1 MKEKQYEIVDGVEK
15 LEEAIANVRKA
26 QKIFAGYTQ
35 EQVDKIFLAAAT
47 AANKARIPLA
57 KLAVE
62 ETGMGIVEDKVIKN
76 HYASEYIY
84 NAYRNSK
91 TCGVIEEDKAY
102 GIKKIAE
109 PIGVIA
115 AVIPTTNPT
124 STAIFKTLIALKTRN
139 GIIISP
145 HPRAKLSTIAAAK
158 VVLEAAVEAG
168 APEGIISWI
177 DVPSL
182 DMTNLVM
189 KEADIILATGGP
201 GMVKA
206 AYSSGKPALGVGAGN
221 TPAIIDETA
230 DILLAVNSVIHSKT
244 FDNGMIC
251 ASEQS
256 VIVHE
261 SIYETVKAEFAAR
274 GCYFLNP
281 EETEKVRKTII
292 INGALNAKIVGQKAA
307 KIAELSGIEVPEG
320 TKILIG
326 EVESVDLSEEFAHEK
341 LSPVLAM
348 YKAKDIQDAFDK
360 AEHLIADG
368 GYGHTSS
375 IYLDP
380 VTEKDKL
387 DEFASRMKTCRILVN
402 TPSSQG
408 GIGDLY
414 NFKLSPSLTLGC
426 GSWGGNS
433 VSENVGI
440 KHLINIKTVAE
451 RRENMLWF
459 RVPEKV
465 YIKKGCLP
473 VALDELKNVMGKKK
487 AFIVTDSFLYNN
499 GYTKPIT
506 DKLDEMGIQHTTF
519 FDVAPD
525 PTLACAK
532 AGAEQ
537 MKAFQPDC
545 IIALGGGSAM
555 DAGKIMWVLY
565 EHPEADFMDMAMRFS
580 DIRKR
585 VYTFPKMGEK
595 AYFIAIPTS
604 AGTGSE
610 VTPFAVITDEKTG
623 VKYPLA
629 DYELLP
635 NMAIVDTDFHMSAP
649 KGLTAASGIDAVT
662 HALEAYASMLAT
674 SYTDSLALQALKM
687 IFENL
692 PQAYDNGLNDIKA
705 RENMANAA
713 TMAGMAFAN
722 AFLGVCHSMAHK
734 LGAFHH
740 LPHGVANA
748 LMIDE
753 VLRFNAYE
761 VPAKMG
767 TFPQYDHPHTLA
779 RYAEVAD
786 YLGFGGNTDEEK
798 LENLIKGLDLLK
810 SRVGIKPTIKD
821 YNIDEKDFLDRL
833 DDMVEQAFDDQCTGA
848 NPRYPLMEE
857 IKQMYLN
864 AYYGRTFTEKKIPD
878 AHQFS
883 KDAAV
888 DSTDFKQA
896 YRNSKNNK

>member
-1 MKEKQYEIVDGVEK
+1 MRNKIHALLFVSKKGTFEMEIRKYGIVDGVEK
-15 LEEAIANVRKA
+15 LEAAIARVREA
-26 QKIFAGYTQ
+26 QKKFASYTQ
-35 EQVDKIFLAAAT
+35 EQVDKIFLAAAI
-47 AANKARIPLA
+47 AADKARISLA
-57 KLAVE
+57 KQAVA
-62 ETGMGIVEDKVIKN
+62 ETGMGVVEDKVIKN
-76 HYASEYIY
+76 HYAAEYIY
-84 NAYRNSK
+84 NAYKDTK
-91 TCGVIEEDKAY
+91 TCGVIEENVAY
-102 GIKKIAE
+102 GTRKIAE

-124 STAIFKTLIALKTRN
+124 STAIFKTLLALKTRN

-145 HPRAKLSTIAAAK
+145 HPRAKLSTIAASK
-158 VVLEAAVEAG
+158 IVLEAAVAAG
-168 APEGIISWI
+168 APEGIIAWI

-182 DMTNLVM
+182 EMTNLVM
-189 KEADIILATGGP
+189 KESDIILATGGP

-221 TPAIIDETA
+221 TPAIIDDSA
-230 DILLAVNSVIHSKT
+230 NILLAVNSIIHSKT

-256 VIVHE
+256 VIVLD
-261 SIYETVKAEFAAR
+261 SVYDAVKAEFAAR
-274 GCYFLNP
+274 GCYFLDP

-292 INGALNAKIVGQKAA
+292 INGALNAKIVGQKPVT
-307 KIAELSGIEVPEG
+307 IARLAGVEVPEA
-320 TKILIG
+320 TKIMIG
-326 EVESVDLSEEFAHEK
+326 EVESVELSEEFAHEK

-348 YKAKDIQDAFDK
+348 YRAKNIQDAFEK
-360 AEHLIADG
+360 AEHLVADG

-375 IYLDP
+375 IYLNE
-380 VTEKDKL
+380 VTEQEKL
-387 DEFASRMKTCRILVN
+387 AEFQARMKTCRILVN

-408 GIGDLY
+408 GIGDIY
-414 NFKLSPSLTLGC
+414 NFNLAPSLTLGC

-433 VSENVGI
+433 VSENVGV

-459 RVPEKV
+459 RAPEKI

-473 VALDELKNVMGKKK
+473 VALDELGTVMHKKK
-487 AFIVTDSFLYNN
+487 AFVVTDTFLYQN

-506 DKLDEMGIQHTTF
+506 DKLDSMGITHTCF
-519 FDVAPD
+519 YNVAPD

-532 AGAEQ
+532 EGAAQ
-537 MKAFQPDC
+537 MNAFAPDV
-545 IIALGGGSAM
+545 IIAIGGGSAM
-555 DAGKIMWVLY
+555 DAAKIMWVMY
-565 EHPEADFMDMAMRFS
+565 EHPEADFMDMAMRFM

-585 VYTFPKMGEK
+585 IYIFPKMGEK
-595 AYFIAIPTS
+595 AYFVAIPTS

-610 VTPFAVITDEKTG
+610 VTPFAVITDEQSG

-635 NMAIVDTDFHMSAP
+635 NMAIVDTDLHMSAP

-662 HALEAYASMLAT
+662 HALEAYASMMAT
-674 SYTDSLALQALKM
+674 DYTDGLALRSLKM
-687 IFENL
+687 VFEYL
-692 PQAYDNGLNDIKA
+692 PRAYENGQNDVVA
-705 RENMANAA
+705 REKMANAA

-740 LPHGVANA
+740 LPHGLANA

-753 VLRFNAYE
+753 IIRFNSAE
-761 VPAKMG
+761 VPTKMG
-767 TFPQYDHPHTLA
+767 TFSQYDHPHTLA

-786 YLGFGGNTDEEK
+786 YLGLRGKNDAEK
-798 LENLIKGLDLLK
+798 VENLIRALDELK
-810 SRVGIKPTIKD
+810 AKVGMKPTIRD
-821 YNIDEKDFLDRL
+821 YVADEADFLARL

-848 NPRYPLMEE
+848 NPRYPLMSE

-864 AYYGRTFTEKKIPD
+864 AYYGKHEEI
-878 AHQFS
+878 
-883 KDAAV
+883 
-888 DSTDFKQA
+888 
-896 YRNSKNNK
+896 

>member
-1 MKEKQYEIVDGVEK
+1 MGTEKKNYEIVDGVEK
-15 LEEAIANVRKA
+15 LEAALARAKAA
-26 QKIFAGYTQ
+26 QKIFATYTQ
-35 EQVDKIFLAAAT
+35 EQVDAIFLAAAT
-47 AANKARIPLA
+47 AANQARIPLA
-57 KLAVE
+57 QMAVE

-84 NAYRNSK
+84 NQYRDVK

-102 GIKKIAE
+102 GTKKIAE
-109 PIGVIA
+109 PIGVVG

-124 STAIFKTLIALKTRN
+124 STAIFKALICLKTRN
-139 GIIISP
+139 AIIISP
-145 HPRAKLSTIAAAK
+145 HPRAKNSTIAAAK
-158 VVLEAAVEAG
+158 VVLEAAVAAG
-168 APEGIISWI
+168 APENIIAWI
-177 DVPSL
+177 DIPSL
-182 DMTNLVM
+182 EMTNLLM
-189 KEADIILATGGP
+189 QEADIILATGGP

-221 TPAIIDETA
+221 TPAIIDDSA
-230 DILLAVNSVIHSKT
+230 DVTLAVNSIIHSKT

-256 VIVHE
+256 TIVLD
-261 SIYETVKAEFAAR
+261 SIYDAVKQEFAAR
-274 GCYFLNP
+274 GCYFLK
-281 EETEKVRKTII
+281 EDELEKVRKTII
-292 INGALNAKIVGQKAA
+292 INGALNARIVGQKAA
-307 KIAELSGIEVPEG
+307 KIAELSGVKVPAG

-348 YKAKDIQDAFDK
+348 YRAKDIHDAFDK
-360 AEHLIADG
+360 AEQLIADG

-375 IYLDP
+375 IYLDA
-380 VTEKDKL
+380 VNEKAKL
-387 DEFASRMKTCRILVN
+387 EEFAARMKTCRILVN

-414 NFKLSPSLTLGC
+414 NFKLTPSLTLGC

-433 VSENVGI
+433 VSENVGV

-459 RVPEKV
+459 RAPEKV
-465 YIKKGCLP
+465 YIKQGCMP
-473 VALDELKNVMGKKK
+473 VALDELKNVMNKKRV
-487 AFIVTDSFLYNN
+487 FLVTDSFLYKN

-506 DKLDEMGIQHTTF
+506 DKLNELGIQYTAF
-519 FDVAPD
+519 ADVEPD
-525 PTLACAK
+525 PTLSCAIK
-532 AGAEQ
+532 GAEQ
-537 MKAFQPDC
+537 MKSFEPDT

-555 DAGKIMWVLY
+555 DAAKIMWVLY
-565 EHPEADFMDMAMRFS
+565 EHPEANFMDMAMRFS

-585 VYTFPKMGEK
+585 IYTFPKMGEK
-595 AYFIAIPTS
+595 AYFIAISTS

-623 VKYPLA
+623 VKYP
-629 DYELLP
+629 
-635 NMAIVDTDFHMSAP
+635 
-649 KGLTAASGIDAVT
+649 DAVT
-662 HALEAYASMLAT
+662 HALEAYASMMAT
-674 SYTDSLALQALKM
+674 DYTDGLALRALKM
-687 IFENL
+687 IFEYL
-692 PQAYDNGLNDIKA
+692 PRAYDNGLNDPEA
-705 RENMANAA
+705 REKMANAA

-753 VLRFNAYE
+753 VLRFNAAE

-767 TFPQYDHPHTLA
+767 TFSQYDHPHTLA

-786 YLGFGGNTDEEK
+786 YLGVGGKNDSEK
-798 LENLIKGLDLLK
+798 LANLIEKIDELK
-810 SRVGIKPTIKD
+810 AKVGIKSTIKE
-821 YNIDEKDFLDRL
+821 YVPDEQDFLDRL
-833 DDMVEQAFDDQCTGA
+833 DDMTVQAFDDQCTGA
-848 NPRYPLMEE
+848 NPRYPLMSE

-864 AYYGRTFTEKKIPD
+864 AYYGKTFEETETPD
-878 AHQFS
+878 VRQIGGE
-883 KDAAV
+883 V
-888 DSTDFKQA
+888 DKQDFKQSFRRA
-896 YRNSKNNK
+896 KNGIHQNL

>member
-1 MKEKQYEIVDGVEK
+1 MKKQEKRLVDSVES
-15 LEEAIANVRKA
+15 LEATLAEVHAA
-26 QKIFAGYTQ
+26 QQKFATYTQ

-57 KLAVE
+57 KMAVE
-62 ETGMGIVEDKVIKN
+62 ETGMGVVEDKVIKN
-76 HYASEYIY
+76 HYAAEYIY
-84 NAYRNSK
+84 NAYKNVK

-102 GIKKIAE
+102 GMKKIAE
-109 PIGVIA
+109 PVGVIG

-145 HPRAKLSTIAAAK
+145 HPRAKKCTVEAARI
-158 VVLEAAVEAG
+158 VLEAAVEAG
-168 APEGIISWI
+168 APEGIIAWI

-182 DMTNLVM
+182 DMTNLLM
-189 KEADIILATGGP
+189 RDADLILATGGP

-206 AYSSGKPALGVGAGN
+206 AYSSGKPAVGVGPGN
-221 TPAIIDETA
+221 TPAIIDDSA
-230 DILLAVNSVIHSKT
+230 DLLLAVNSIIHSKT

-256 VIVHE
+256 VIVVDKV
-261 SIYETVKAEFAAR
+261 YAEAKKEFKKR
-274 GCYFLNP
+274 GCYFLNAA
-281 EETEKVRKTII
+281 ETEKVRKTII
-292 INGALNAKIVGQKAA
+292 INGALNAKIVGQKAHT
-307 KIAELSGIEVPEG
+307 IAALAGVDVPED

-326 EVESVDLSEEFAHEK
+326 EVESVELSEEFAHEK

-348 YKAKDIQDAFDK
+348 YKAKNFEDAMQK
-360 AEHLIADG
+360 AERLIADG

-375 IYLDP
+375 VYLNP
-380 VTEKDKL
+380 TTEQAKL
-387 DEFASRMKTCRILVN
+387 AEFQERMKTCRILVN

-414 NFKLSPSLTLGC
+414 NFKLAPSLTLGC

-433 VSENVGI
+433 VSENVGV

-459 RVPEKV
+459 RAPQKV
-465 YIKKGCLP
+465 YLKKGCLP
-473 VALDELKNVMGKKK
+473 VALDELKTVMGKKK
-487 AFIVTDSFLYNN
+487 AFIVTDSFLYHN
-499 GYTKPIT
+499 GYTKCIT

-519 FDVAPD
+519 FNVEPD
-525 PTLACAK
+525 PSLASAK
-532 AGAEQ
+532 EGAEAMRQ
-537 MKAFQPDC
+537 FEPDC

-565 EHPEADFMDMAMRFS
+565 EHPEADFMDMAMRFV

-629 DYELLP
+629 DYELMP
-635 NMAIVDTDFHMSAP
+635 NMAIVDADLHMSAP

-662 HALEAYASMLAT
+662 HALEAYAAMLAT
-674 SYTDSLALQALKM
+674 DYTDGLALRALKV
-687 IFENL
+687 IFEYL
-692 PQAYDNGLNDIKA
+692 PRAYDNGQTDAEA
-705 RENMANAA
+705 REKMANAA

-748 LMIDE
+748 LMIDH
-753 VLRFNAYE
+753 VLRFNASE
-761 VPAKMG
+761 TPAKMG

-786 YLGFGGNTDEEK
+786 YLGIKGKNDEEK
-798 LENLIKGLDLLK
+798 LENLIKAIDELK
-810 SRVGIKPTIKD
+810 ERVGIKKTIKE
-821 YNIDEKDFLDRL
+821 YGIDETDFLNRL
-833 DDMVEQAFDDQCTGA
+833 DEMTEQAFDDQCTGA
-848 NPRYPLMEE
+848 NPRYPLMSE
-857 IKQMYLN
+857 IKEMYLK
-864 AYYGRTFTEKKIPD
+864 AYYGDEK
-878 AHQFS
+878 
-883 KDAAV
+883 
-888 DSTDFKQA
+888 
-896 YRNSKNNK
+896 

>member
-1 MKEKQYEIVDGVEK
+1 MEKNYPVVDSVET
-15 LEEAIANVRKA
+15 LEAAIERVRAA
-26 QKIFAGYTQ
+26 QRKFATYTQ
-35 EQVDKIFLAAAT
+35 EQVDAIFKAAAT
-47 AANKARIPLA
+47 AANQARIPLA

-76 HYASEYIY
+76 HYAAEYIY
-84 NAYRNSK
+84 NAYKNTK
-91 TCGVIEEDKAY
+91 TCGVIEEDKEF

-124 STAIFKTLIALKTRN
+124 STAIFKTLVALKTRN

-145 HPRAKLSTIAAAK
+145 HPRAKGATIAAAK
-158 VVLEAAVEAG
+158 IVLEAAVKAG
-168 APEGIISWI
+168 APEEIISWI

-182 DMTNLVM
+182 EMTNLVM

-221 TPAIIDETA
+221 TPAIIDDTA
-230 DILLAVNSVIHSKT
+230 DILLAVNSIIHSKT

-256 VIVHE
+256 VIVLDKV
-261 SIYETVKAEFAAR
+261 YKKVKKEFADR

-292 INGALNAKIVGQKAA
+292 INGALNAKIVGQKPVTIAA
-307 KIAELSGIEVPEG
+307 LAGVEVPEA

-326 EVESVDLSEEFAHEK
+326 EVESVELSEEFAHEK

-348 YKAKDIQDAFDK
+348 YKAKDIDEAFDK
-360 AEHLIADG
+360 AERLIADG

-375 IYLDP
+375 IYLNA
-380 VTEKDKL
+380 VTEREKL
-387 DEFASRMKTCRILVN
+387 DKFAARMKTCRILVN

-414 NFKLSPSLTLGC
+414 NFKLAPSLTLGC

-433 VSENVGI
+433 VSENVGV

-459 RVPEKV
+459 RAPEKV

-487 AFIVTDSFLYNN
+487 AFIVTDSFLFNN

-506 DKLDEMGIQHTTF
+506 NKLDEMGIEHATF
-519 FDVAPD
+519 ADVAPD
-525 PTLACAK
+525 PTLQCAM
-532 AGAEQ
+532 AGTEQ
-537 MKAFQPDC
+537 MRAFAPDV
-545 IIALGGGSAM
+545 IIAIGGGSAM
-555 DAGKIMWVLY
+555 DAAKIMWVLY

-585 VYTFPKMGEK
+585 IYTFPKMGEK
-595 AYFIAIPTS
+595 AYFIAVPTS

-610 VTPFAVITDEKTG
+610 VTPFAVITDADTG
-623 VKYPLA
+623 IKYPLA
-629 DYELLP
+629 DYELMP
-635 NMAIVDTDFHMSAP
+635 NMAIVDADMHMSAP

-662 HALEAYASMLAT
+662 HNLEAYASMLAT
-674 SYTDSLALQALKM
+674 DYTDGLALRSLQM
-687 IFENL
+687 IFKYL
-692 PQAYDNGLNDIKA
+692 PEAYDNGPNDPIA
-705 RENMANAA
+705 REKMANAA

-740 LPHGVANA
+740 IPHGVANA

-753 VLRFNAYE
+753 VIRFNCAE
-761 VPAKMG
+761 VPTKMG
-767 TFPQYDHPHTLA
+767 TFSQYDHPHTRA

-786 YLGFGGNTDEEK
+786 ALGLKGKTDEEK
-798 LENLIKGLDLLK
+798 VESLIAALDELK
-810 SRVGIKPTIKD
+810 AKVGIKSTIRD
-821 YNIDEKDFLDRL
+821 YVPDEADFLARL
-833 DDMVEQAFDDQCTGA
+833 DEMTEQAFDDQCTGA
-848 NPRYPLMEE
+848 NPRYPLMSE

-864 AYYGRTFTEKKIPD
+864 AYYGNHE
-878 AHQFS
+878 
-883 KDAAV
+883 AV
-888 DSTDFKQA
+888 
-896 YRNSKNNK
+896 

>member
-1 MKEKQYEIVDGVEK
+1 MANNERQIVDGVEA
-15 LEEAIANVRKA
+15 LEATIARVKA
-26 QKIFAGYTQ
+26 AQRVFATYTQ
-35 EQVDKIFLAAAT
+35 EQVDKIFKAAAI
-47 AANKARIPLA
+47 AANQARIPLA
-57 KLAVE
+57 KMAVE
-62 ETGMGIVEDKVIKN
+62 ETGMGVVEDKVIKN
-76 HYASEYIY
+76 NYAAEYIY
-84 NAYRNSK
+84 NAYKNTK

-109 PIGVIA
+109 PLGVIA

-124 STAIFKTLIALKTRN
+124 STAIFKTMIALKTRN
-139 GIIISP
+139 AIIISP
-145 HPRAKLSTIAAAK
+145 HPRAKKSTIAAAK
-158 VVLEAAVEAG
+158 VVLDAAVKAG
-168 APEGIISWI
+168 APEGIIEWV

-182 DMTNLVM
+182 EMTNLLM

-221 TPAIIDETA
+221 TPAIIDDTA
-230 DILLAVNSVIHSKT
+230 DIVLAVNSIIHSKT

-256 VIVHE
+256 VIVHKNV
-261 SIYETVKAEFAAR
+261 YDAVKTEFAER

-292 INGALNAKIVGQKAA
+292 INGALNAKIVGQKAV
-307 KIAELSGIEVPEG
+307 KIAELADVKVPEG

-326 EVESVDLSEEFAHEK
+326 EVESVELSEEFAHEK

-348 YKAKDIQDAFDK
+348 YKAEDIQDAFSK
-360 AEHLIADG
+360 AERLIADG

-375 IYLDP
+375 IYLNA
-380 VTEKDKL
+380 VTERAKL
-387 DEFASRMKTCRILVN
+387 DEFAARMKTCRILVN

-414 NFKLSPSLTLGC
+414 NFKLAPSLTLGC

-433 VSENVGI
+433 VSENVGV

-459 RVPEKV
+459 RAPEKV

-473 VALDELKNVMGKKK
+473 VALDELKNVMGKKR

-499 GYTKPIT
+499 GYTKPIE
-506 DKLDEMGIQHTTF
+506 DKLDQMGIVHETF

-525 PTLACAK
+525 PTLACAQ
-532 AGAEQ
+532 AGAEL
-537 MKAFQPDC
+537 MRSFKPDT

-555 DAGKIMWVLY
+555 DAGKIMWVMY
-565 EHPEADFMDMAMRFS
+565 EHPDVDFMDMAMRFI

-610 VTPFAVITDEKTG
+610 VTPFAVITDQDSG
-623 VKYPLA
+623 IKYPLA
-629 DYELLP
+629 DYQLLP
-635 NMAIVDTDFHMSAP
+635 NMAIIDTDFHMSAP
-649 KGLTAASGIDAVT
+649 RGLTAASGIDAVS
-662 HALEAYASMLAT
+662 HALEAYASVMAT
-674 SYTDSLALQALKM
+674 DYTDGLAKQALQT
-687 IFENL
+687 IFKYL
-692 PQAYDNGLNDIKA
+692 PRAYDNGQTDVEA
-705 RENMANAA
+705 REKMANAA

-740 LPHGVANA
+740 IPHGVANA
-748 LMIDE
+748 LMLEE
-753 VLRFNAYE
+753 VLRFNAAE
-761 VPAKMG
+761 APVKMG
-767 TFPQYDHPHTLA
+767 TFSQYDHPHTLA
-779 RYAEVAD
+779 RYAEIAD
-786 YLGFGGNTDEEK
+786 CLGLGGKNDAEK
-798 LENLIKGLDLLK
+798 LENLIKAVNDLK
-810 SRVGIKPTIKD
+810 
-821 YNIDEKDFLDRL
+821 
-833 DDMVEQAFDDQCTGA
+833 A
-848 NPRYPLMEE
+848 
-857 IKQMYLN
+857 
-864 AYYGRTFTEKKIPD
+864 
-878 AHQFS
+878 
-883 KDAAV
+883 
-888 DSTDFKQA
+888 
-896 YRNSKNNK
+896 